1 MQNFNKHT
9 KEDVIQK
16 LLDTVHDKLDT
27 ELTMEDI
34 DWAAVTLNRIKD
46 YEMKDKD
53 LIVNG
58 KDF

>member
-1 MQNFNKHT
+1 MAKT
-9 KEDVIQK
+9 KDEVIQK

-27 ELTMEDI
+27 ELSMEDI

-53 LIVNG
+53 LVLQG
-58 KDF
+58 KHID

>member
-1 MQNFNKHT
+1 MAKT
-9 KEDVIQK
+9 KDEVIQK

-27 ELTMEDI
+27 ELSMEDI

-53 LIVNG
+53 LVLQG
-58 KDF
+58 KHIDS